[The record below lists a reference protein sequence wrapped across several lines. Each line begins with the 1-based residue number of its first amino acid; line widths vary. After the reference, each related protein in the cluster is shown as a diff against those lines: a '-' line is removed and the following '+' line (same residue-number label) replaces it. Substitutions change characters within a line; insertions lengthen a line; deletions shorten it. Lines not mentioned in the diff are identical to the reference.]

1 MTPSHE
7 GVLAVLDVGSS
18 KTRMLVAELH
28 EGSLRY
34 RGHAVAPSAGMRRGI
49 IADLKPATDAIN
61 QASVHAEA
69 ASQAV
74 IEQCVAGI
82 GGAHVRGVNSQGG
95 IALGSRMREITRE
108 DVRAAADR
116 ARAISLPS
124 DREVLH
130 LLPRHF
136 LLDEVPGIHDPVGMV
151 GHQLEV
157 SLHLATCSASAHQSL
172 VTCANKAGLEVT
184 ETVYEALAAAE
195 SSLSSDERELG
206 CCLIDI
212 GAGSS
217 ELVVYFEGAVVYTA
231 VIPIGGDHFTGDLA
245 TGLHLSLPEA
255 EYLKCEY
262 GHAVVTSVPQTSEI
276 EWQPDP
282 EAADPDSTDPETSD
296 HAGQPGQS
304 SYPGHDG
311 HPRYPDHP
319 GHSRGSIRQ
328 RALAEILEPR
338 ARELFSL
345 IREALRTGAVL
356 EALGSGCVLVGG
368 GARLAGL
375 LDTAESILRVPAR
388 IGTPVPLSRM
398 PGELQQPEYSVLVG
412 LMLYAH
418 RTRTIRAQEDGTLRA
433 KLRSMFAGSI

>member
-1 MTPSHE
+1 MTPKAES
-7 GVLAVLDVGSS
+7 VLAVLDVGSS

-28 EGSLRY
+28 EGALRY
-34 RGHAVAPSAGMRRGI
+34 RGHGIAPSAGMRRGVV
-49 IADLKPATDAIN
+49 ADLKPATEAIN
-61 QASVHAEA
+61 QASVLAEA
-69 ASQAV
+69 SAQAV
-74 IEQCVAGI
+74 IEQCTVGI

-95 IALGSRMREITRE
+95 ITLGSKMREITRE

-172 VTCANKAGLEVT
+172 VTCANKAGLSVT

-195 SSLSSDERELG
+195 SSLSPDERELG
-206 CCLIDI
+206 TCLIDI
-212 GAGSS
+212 GAGST
-217 ELVVYFEGAVVYTA
+217 ELIVFFEGAVVYTA
-231 VIPIGGDHFTGDLA
+231 SIGIGGDHFTNDLA
-245 TGLHLSLPEA
+245 IAHHLGLPEA

-262 GHAVVTSVPQTSEI
+262 GHAVVTAISQTSEI
-276 EWQPDP
+276 EWQPD
-282 EAADPDSTDPETSD
+282 ES
-296 HAGQPGQS
+296 GQ
-304 SYPGHDG
+304 
-311 HPRYPDHP
+311 
-319 GHSRGSIRQ
+319 SRGSIRQ

-338 ARELFSL
+338 ARELFGL
-345 IREALRTGAVL
+345 IRESLRNGAVL

-368 GARLAGL
+368 GAKLAGL

-388 IGTPVPLSRM
+388 IGRPVPLSRL
-398 PGELQQPEYSVLVG
+398 PGELQTPEYSALVG

-418 RTRTIRAQEDGTLRA
+418 RTSTIRAQEDGTLRA
-433 KLRSMFAGSI
+433 KLRAMFAGSI

>member
-1 MTPSHE
+1 MTPRQE
-7 GVLAVLDVGSS
+7 GVLAVLDVGSA

-34 RGHAVAPSAGMRRGI
+34 RGHAVAPSAGIRRGV

-61 QASVHAEA
+61 QASVLAEA
-69 ASQAV
+69 ASQSV

-82 GGAHVRGVNSQGG
+82 GGPHVRGVNSQGG

-212 GAGSS
+212 GAGST
-217 ELVVYFEGAVVYTA
+217 ELVVYFEGAVVYST
-231 VIPIGGDHFTGDLA
+231 VIPIGGDHFSSDLA
-245 TGLHLSLPEA
+245 TGQHLSIAEA

-262 GHAVVTSVPQTSEI
+262 GHAVVTSVSQSSEI

-282 EAADPDSTDPETSD
+282 EAPD
-296 HAGQPGQS
+296 A
-304 SYPGHDG
+304 
-311 HPRYPDHP
+311 PRP
-319 GHSRGSIRQ
+319 SRGSIRQ

-398 PGELQQPEYSVLVG
+398 PGELQQPEYAVLVG

>member
-1 MTPSHE
+1 MTPKTE
-7 GVLAVLDVGSS
+7 TVLAVLDVGSARV
-18 KTRMLVAELH
+18 RMLVAELQ

-34 RGHAVAPSAGMRRGI
+34 RGHGAVPSAGIRRGV
-49 IADLKPATDAIN
+49 IADLAPVTAAIS
-61 QASVHAEA
+61 QASVVAEA
-69 ASQAV
+69 ASEAV

-95 IALGSRMREITRE
+95 IALGSKMREITRE

-116 ARAISLPS
+116 ARAISLPG

-172 VTCANKAGLEVT
+172 VTCANKAGLSVT

-195 SSLSSDERELG
+195 STLSSDERELG

-212 GAGSS
+212 GAGST

-231 VIPIGGDHFTGDLA
+231 VIPLGGDHFTNDLA
-245 TGLHLSLPEA
+245 MAHHLGLPEA

-262 GHAVVTSVPQTSEI
+262 GHAVVTSVSQSMEI
-276 EWQPDP
+276 EWQP
-282 EAADPDSTDPETSD
+282 EA
-296 HAGQPGQS
+296 GS
-304 SYPGHDG
+304 SKTKPA
-311 HPRYPDHP
+311 
-319 GHSRGSIRQ
+319 RGSIRQ

-345 IREALRTGAVL
+345 IRESLRNGAVL

-368 GARLAGL
+368 GAKLAGL

-388 IGTPVPLSRM
+388 IATPVPLSRM
-398 PGELQQPEYSVLVG
+398 PAELQQPEYAALVG

-418 RTRTIRAQEDGTLRA
+418 RTGAMRAQEEGSLRA

>member
-1 MTPSHE
+1 MKPGTE
-7 GVLAVLDVGSS
+7 EVLAVLDLGSAQ
-18 KTRMLVAELH
+18 TRMLVAEVR

-34 RGHAVAPSAGMRRGI
+34 RGHGVAPTSGVRRGI
-49 IADLKPATDAIN
+49 IADLKPATESIN
-61 QASVHAEA
+61 QASVAAES
-69 ASQAV
+69 ASQTV
-74 IEQCVAGI
+74 IERCFAGL
-82 GGAHVRGVNSQGG
+82 GGPHVRGVNSQGG
-95 IALGSRMREITRE
+95 IALGSKMREITRE

-157 SLHLATCSASAHQSL
+157 SLHLLTGSASAHQSL

-195 SSLSSDERELG
+195 SSLSADERELG

-212 GAGSS
+212 GAGST
-217 ELVVYFEGAVVYTA
+217 ELIVYFEGAVVYTA
-231 VIPIGGDHFTGDLA
+231 VVPVGGDHFTNDLA
-245 TGLHLSLPEA
+245 VGQHLGIPEA
-255 EYLKCEY
+255 EYLKREY
-262 GHAVVTSVPQTSEI
+262 GHAVVTAVSQGSEI
-276 EWQPDP
+276 EWQGD
-282 EAADPDSTDPETSD
+282 EASAP
-296 HAGQPGQS
+296 
-304 SYPGHDG
+304 
-311 HPRYPDHP
+311 
-319 GHSRGSIRQ
+319 RGSIRQ

-345 IREALRTGAVL
+345 IRETLRTGAVL

-368 GARLAGL
+368 GARLAGM

-388 IGTPVPLSRM
+388 LGAPVPLSRM
-398 PGELQQPEYSVLVG
+398 PGELQQPEYAVLIG

-418 RTRTIRAQEDGTLRA
+418 RTGLARAQGEGSLRA

>member
-1 MTPSHE
+1 MTPKQE
-7 GVLAVLDVGSS
+7 GVLAVLDVGSA

-28 EGSLRY
+28 DGSLRY
-34 RGHAVAPSAGMRRGI
+34 RGHGVAASAGMRRGI
-49 IADLKPATDAIN
+49 IADLKPATDSIN
-61 QASVHAEA
+61 QASVLAEA
-69 ASQAV
+69 ASQTV

-95 IALGSRMREITRE
+95 IALCSRMREITRE

-116 ARAISLPS
+116 ARAIAMPG
-124 DREVLH
+124 DREILH

-157 SLHLATCSASAHQSL
+157 SLHLATCSSSAHQSL
-172 VTCANKAGLEVT
+172 VTCANKAGLAVT

-195 SSLSSDERELG
+195 SSLSPDERELG
-206 CCLIDI
+206 TCLIDI
-212 GAGSS
+212 GAGST
-217 ELVVYFEGAVVYTA
+217 ELIVFFEGAVVYTA
-231 VIPIGGDHFTGDLA
+231 VIPVGGDHFTNDLA
-245 TGLHLSLPEA
+245 VGQHLSIPEA

-262 GHAVVTSVPQTSEI
+262 GHAVVTAISQTSEI
-276 EWQPDP
+276 EWQP
-282 EAADPDSTDPETSD
+282 EGEGA
-296 HAGQPGQS
+296 Q
-304 SYPGHDG
+304 
-311 HPRYPDHP
+311 
-319 GHSRGSIRQ
+319 SRGSIRQ

-338 ARELFSL
+338 ARELFGL
-345 IREALRTGAVL
+345 IRESLRTGAVL

-375 LDTAESILRVPAR
+375 LDTAESVLRVPAR

-398 PGELQQPEYSVLVG
+398 PAELQQPEYSALVG

-418 RTRTIRAQEDGTLRA
+418 RTGSIRAEQEGTLRA
-433 KLRSMFAGSI
+433 KLRAMFAGSI

>member
-1 MTPSHE
+1 MTPKE
-7 GVLAVLDVGSS
+7 DGLLAVLDVGSA

-49 IADLKPATDAIN
+49 IADLKPATEAIN
-61 QASVHAEA
+61 QASVGAESA
-69 ASQAV
+69 AQAV
-74 IEQCVAGI
+74 IEQCVAGL
-82 GGAHVRGVNSQGG
+82 GGVHVRGVNSQGG
-95 IALGSRMREITRE
+95 IALGSAAKMREITRE

-116 ARAISLPS
+116 ARAISLPG

-157 SLHLATCSASAHQSL
+157 SLHLVTASASAHQSL
-172 VTCANKAGLEVT
+172 VTCCNKAGLSVS

-195 SSLSSDERELG
+195 SSISSDERELG
-206 CCLIDI
+206 VCLIDI

-217 ELVVYFEGAVVYTA
+217 ELIVYFEGSVVYTA
-231 VIPIGGDHFTGDLA
+231 VVPIGGDHFTNDLA
-245 TGLHLSLPEA
+245 MGQHLSIPEA

-262 GHAVVTSVPQTSEI
+262 GHAVVTSVSQSSEI
-276 EWQPDP
+276 EWDGSASGQ
-282 EAADPDSTDPETSD
+282 T
-296 HAGQPGQS
+296 AGQT
-304 SYPGHDG
+304 
-311 HPRYPDHP
+311 
-319 GHSRGSIRQ
+319 RGSIRQ

-345 IREALRTGAVL
+345 IRESLRTGAVL

-368 GARLAGL
+368 GAKLAGL

-398 PGELQQPEYSVLVG
+398 PGELQQPEYAVLVG

-418 RTRTIRAQEDGTLRA
+418 RTGQLRAEQEGSLRA
-433 KLRSMFAGSI
+433 KLRAMFAGSI

>member
-1 MTPSHE
+1 MTPKQE

-18 KTRMLVAELH
+18 QTRMLVAELH
-28 EGSLRY
+28 DGSLRY
-34 RGHAVAPSAGMRRGI
+34 RGHGFAASAGMRRGV
-49 IADLKPATDAIN
+49 IAELKPATAAIN
-61 QASVHAEA
+61 EASVLAEA
-69 ASQAV
+69 SAQAV
-74 IEQCVAGI
+74 IDECVAGI

-95 IALGSRMREITRE
+95 IALGSKMREITQE

-116 ARAISLPS
+116 ARAIALPS

-172 VTCANKAGLEVT
+172 VTCANKAGLQVT

-206 CCLIDI
+206 TCLIDI
-212 GAGSS
+212 GASS
-217 ELVVYFEGAVVYTA
+217 TELIVYFEGAVVYTT
-231 VIPIGGDHFTGDLA
+231 VVPVGGDHFTNDLA
-245 TGLHLSLPEA
+245 IGQHLSIAEA
-255 EYLKCEY
+255 EYLKCRY
-262 GHAVVTSVPQTSEI
+262 GHAVVTAISQTSEI
-276 EWQPDP
+276 EWEP
-282 EAADPDSTDPETSD
+282 ESGGE
-296 HAGQPGQS
+296 
-304 SYPGHDG
+304 
-311 HPRYPDHP
+311 
-319 GHSRGSIRQ
+319 SRGSIRQ

-338 ARELFSL
+338 ARELFGL
-345 IREALRTGAVL
+345 IRESLRTGAVL

-398 PGELQQPEYSVLVG
+398 PGELQQPEYAVLVG

-418 RTRTIRAQEDGTLRA
+418 RTRTIRAQQEGTLRA

>member
-1 MTPSHE
+1 MTPKGE
-7 GVLAVLDVGSS
+7 PVLAVLDVGSH

-34 RGHAVAPSAGMRRGI
+34 RGHGVAASAGIRRGV
-49 IADLKPATDAIN
+49 IADLKPATESIN
-61 QASVHAEA
+61 QASVLAEA
-69 ASQAV
+69 SSQAV

-82 GGAHVRGVNSQGG
+82 GGNHVRGVNSQGG
-95 IALGSRMREITRE
+95 IALGSKMREITRE

-124 DREVLH
+124 DREILH

-172 VTCANKAGLEVT
+172 VTCCNKAGLAAT

-195 SSLSSDERELG
+195 SSLSPDERELG

-212 GAGSS
+212 GAGST
-217 ELVVYFEGAVVYTA
+217 ELIVYFEGAVVYTA
-231 VIPIGGDHFTGDLA
+231 AIPIGGSHFTNDLA
-245 TGLHLSLPEA
+245 VGQHLGLPEA

-262 GHAVVTSVPQTSEI
+262 GHAVVTSVSQTSEI
-276 EWQPDP
+276 EWQPEDQGVMP
-282 EAADPDSTDPETSD
+282 
-296 HAGQPGQS
+296 
-304 SYPGHDG
+304 
-311 HPRYPDHP
+311 
-319 GHSRGSIRQ
+319 RGSIRQ

-338 ARELFSL
+338 ARELFTL
-345 IREALRTGAVL
+345 IRDSLRNGAVL
-356 EALGSGCVLVGG
+356 EALGAGCVLVGG
-368 GARLAGL
+368 GAKLAGL

-398 PGELQQPEYSVLVG
+398 PAELQQPEYATLVG

-418 RTRTIRAQEDGTLRA
+418 RTSTIRAEQEGSLRA